1 MAALTQNTGRVNYGS
16 NIPPDTWEAADNQVF
31 YQGSIVLKKSD
42 GLAYVGVAYAAA
54 SNGQVLGCALYE
66 LDTTIAANQGKSVI
80 VQPGTFGDFDN
91 SAAADEIAE
100 DDRGKLCY
108 LVNDNT
114 VALTDDSGNRTTA
127 GRIHSIADDGTSV
140 VVQFEVLR

>member
-1 MAALTQNTGRVNYGS
+1 MTALAQNTSRVNYGS
-16 NIPPDTWEAADNQVF
+16 NIPPDTWEAANDQVF
-31 YQGSIVLKKSD
+31 YQGAIVLVKSD

-54 SNGQVLGCALYE
+54 SNGFVLGVAMCE
-66 LDTTIAANQGKSVI
+66 LDTTIPANQGKSVI
-80 VQPGTFGDFDN
+80 VEPGTWGDFDN

-100 DDRGKLCY
+100 NDRGKLCY

-114 VALTDDSGNRTTA
+114 VALTDDTGARTLA
-127 GRIHSIADDGTSV
+127 GRVHSIADNGTSV